1 MHTTASTQMPWTTA
15 PAVPLCL
22 PAPLDHAALDAGGST
37 GKLFCPRCEAP
48 ILWECVR
55 DGVSIDLCRRCR
67 GIWLDCGELERLIA
81 RAIHGSNNHPRPALR
96 HLSAQ
101 EYAELFWDEA

>member
-1 MHTTASTQMPWTTA
+1 MHTTAITQMPRTTA

-22 PAPLDHAALDAGGST
+22 PALLDRVALDAGGST

-81 RAIHGSNNHPRPALR
+81 RAVSDRGKRVRPILR
-96 HLSAQ
+96 HLSA
-101 EYAELFWDEA
+101 